1 MKTTTNTENEPT
13 ITWVIEAKFKDL
25 TDEEILESANK
36 IHARIPNNIGNDFL
50 LISFARAILRKA
62 QEK

>member
-13 ITWVIEAKFKDL
+13 ITWVLETKFKDL
-25 TDEEILESANK
+25 TDEEIGEVYETLYEMK
-36 IHARIPNNIGNDFL
+36 L
-50 LISFARAILRKA
+50 LDEYPLKFARAILKKA

>member
-13 ITWVIEAKFKDL
+13 ITWVLETKFKDL
-25 TDEEILESANK
+25 TDEEIAVIWANYSVPMTGMEFK
-36 IHARIPNNIGNDFL
+36 KVVE
-50 LISFARAILRKA
+50 AILRKA